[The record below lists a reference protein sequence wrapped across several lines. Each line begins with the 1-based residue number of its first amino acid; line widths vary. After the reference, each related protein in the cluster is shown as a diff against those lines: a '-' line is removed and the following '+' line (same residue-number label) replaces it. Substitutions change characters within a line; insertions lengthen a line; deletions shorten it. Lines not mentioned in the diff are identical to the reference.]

1 MNMQAAEHEIERS
14 KLSIIIPIYNAE
26 DYLKQCLDSVVG
38 QGFDEDLQ
46 VICVNDGS
54 SDQSASILEDY
65 RKRYS
70 CITVITQENAGV
82 SVARNNGL
90 RHVTGDYLMFI
101 DGDDW
106 LASGALSIIM
116 ASIVGA
122 EYECVL
128 FGFEAIS
135 PGAREVIGQLPK
147 SSFTGTGS
155 DMLAI
160 MMNVFSPY
168 GGYVAGKI
176 VRSNLIVQSGELLEQ
191 FDVSKSMMEDEWFW
205 IHVAKRC
212 KCVKFVNQALYCY
225 RCNADGLSR
234 SHTPERNLEEVRAKI
249 SSYNYV
255 KEYCPQAVENAKA
268 RVTLAV
274 GGFVRRYYVLGD
286 KKALA
291 DLRPYWKQFPGR
303 SLMNNSEVPLAL
315 KIGALCCDVLMG
327 AHIPVA
333 LMKPFKK
340 LAAKGMQ

>member
-1 MNMQAAEHEIERS
+1 MSPS

-82 SVARNNGL
+82 SAARNNGL

-101 DGDDW
+101 DSDDW
-106 LASGALSIIM
+106 LKHESLSVILSYI
-116 ASIVGA
+116 SQDKPDCI
-122 EYECVL
+122 L
-128 FGFEAIS
+128 FGIEQIDGNS
-135 PGAREVIGQLPK
+135 SGDIGELPAA
-147 SSFTGTGS
+147 SVWGTS
-155 DMLAI
+155 HEMLVR
-160 MMNVFSPY
+160 MMDIYSPY
-168 GGYVAGKI
+168 GGYVHGKV
-176 VRSNLIVQSGELLEQ
+176 VRSNLVINNGCLLEK
-191 FDVSKSMMEDEWFW
+191 FDPSKSMMEDEWFW

-212 KCVKFVNQALYCY
+212 NRILFLNKVLYCY
-225 RCNADGLSR
+225 RFNDSGLSR
-234 SHTPERNLEEVRAKI
+234 LHTPERNIEEVKMKVL
-249 SSYNYV
+249 SYEFM
-255 KEYCPQAVENAKA
+255 KENCPQAAQCAKA

-333 LMKPFKK
+333 LIKPFKK